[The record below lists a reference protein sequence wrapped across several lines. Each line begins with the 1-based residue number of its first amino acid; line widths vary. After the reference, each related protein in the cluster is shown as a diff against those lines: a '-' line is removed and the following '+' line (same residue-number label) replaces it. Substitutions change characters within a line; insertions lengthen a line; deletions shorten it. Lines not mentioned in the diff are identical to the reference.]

1 MNPGKLPKLPDPERL
16 WAWWNERVSF
26 ETKAALA
33 VLAVVGLV
41 VGGWLAAAGLGSAH
55 ATNDSAAKPVKRA
68 RSIAVAVRTVER
80 VVTVRR
86 PGKVIKERV
95 PVTKTVYERAKQT
108 PAKPGPTRTTYL
120 TRTVLRTVPSYH
132 AYPVTQPAKT
142 VTQTVT
148 QVVTKTVQQIQWR
161 VLKVVNPV
169 TVTVTVTSP

>member
-1 MNPGKLPKLPDPERL
+1 VNPGKLPNLPDPEQV

-55 ATNDSAAKPVKRA
+55 ATNDASGKKPSA
-68 RSIAVAVRTVER
+68 SIAVAVRTVER
-80 VVTVRR
+80 VVTVHS

-95 PVTKTVYERAKQT
+95 PVTKTVYQRSKRGTAKVG
-108 PAKPGPTRTTYL
+108 PASTVYL
-120 TRTVLRTVPSYH
+120 TSTVLRTVPSYH
-132 AYPVTQPAKT
+132 PYAVTQPAKT

>member
-1 MNPGKLPKLPDPERL
+1 MNPGKLPSLPDPERL

-120 TRTVLRTVPSYH
+120 TRTVLRTV
-132 AYPVTQPAKT
+132 
-142 VTQTVT
+142 TQTVT